1 MEKNMT
7 SLTIKPAA
15 LSDETAAV
23 DVVPLA
29 FSADPVAQ
37 WLHPH
42 PTLLS
47 VLKVRL
53 ERQAVWRSLKPRA
66 DRF

>member
-1 MEKNMT
+1 MT

-15 LSDETAAV
+15 LSDETAA
-23 DVVPLA
+23 VVPLA